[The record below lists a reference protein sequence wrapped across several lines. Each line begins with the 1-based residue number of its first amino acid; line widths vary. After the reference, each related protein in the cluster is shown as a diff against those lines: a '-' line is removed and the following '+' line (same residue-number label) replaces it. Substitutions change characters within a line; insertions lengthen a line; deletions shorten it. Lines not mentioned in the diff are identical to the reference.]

1 MFLGLL
7 IALATLLDVLF
18 RENWALVLAALR
30 KRPMGLISAKPAHA
44 PRRQPRL
51 LHAAAWT
58 AHS

>member
-30 KRPMGLISAKPAHA
+30 QRPMGDVSVQPARA
-44 PRRQPRL
+44 ARRQPRL
-51 LHAAAWT
+51 LHAAAWSV
-58 AHS
+58 HS